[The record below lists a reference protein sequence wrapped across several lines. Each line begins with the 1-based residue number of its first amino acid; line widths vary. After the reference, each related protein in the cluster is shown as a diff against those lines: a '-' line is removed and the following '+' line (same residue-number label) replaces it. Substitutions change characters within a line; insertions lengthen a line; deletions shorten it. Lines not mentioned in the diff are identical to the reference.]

1 MRPRYTWNMP
11 GSLPPAV
18 LLRPPEIEPE
28 DNILGVGRVLATDGP
43 DAPQQEDSFGGGWAL
58 GEVCKHPHTLITIR
72 SQSAANQLIH
82 LSVRCSGSDAGPE
95 GCGL

>member
-58 GEVCKHPHTLITIR
+58 GEVSKHHTHWI
-72 SQSAANQLIH
+72 AARH
-82 LSVRCSGSDAGPE
+82 PVAAPTC
-95 GCGL
+95 CC